1 MRKMIIVS
9 EETACK
15 LNQIRSIIFLSKRIY
30 LRTYDDII
38 NYMISVMEKDGL
50 VMEWK
55 SREEK

>member
-15 LNQIRSIIFLSKRIY
+15 LNQIRSMIFLSKRIY